1 MQDESKKRLL
11 NLAKQKSIIAFDCFD
26 TLVHRTCSN
35 ERVLIDWARH
45 MERILQYKVTMEQLY
60 KTRKEQEQNLKKE
73 IEEPTYDELLK
84 AIYNTFSMDISLKE
98 FCELSK
104 KVERNIEQK
113 VLVSDKDGTYL
124 LKQLKKDGKKVVL
137 ISDFYFG
144 KELLTPIL
152 NNLNLGQFIDE
163 IFVSSD
169 IGKRKSTGNLYKYV
183 LEKECI
189 SSQQMLMIGDNK
201 KSDVEIPSSLGIAT
215 YHKRNMWD
223 SKKLLE
229 RKEIIKKLYEMSECE
244 SNPINGYIPI
254 LLLFCERLYKHLVRS
269 HQDKVYFCS
278 REGQGLK
285 KIFDYYQS
293 FYPKELQITTA
304 YLYVSRKATVIAGLN
319 DIEEETFDTI
329 FSKSSSYSLKSF
341 MEFME
346 FSQDTID
353 YVKATY
359 EIDNETVLVN
369 DKKRSPIFE
378 KIITDD
384 RVILEYNKLRKEKRK
399 LLEEYLIQQGI
410 NITQGQF
417 CLVDIGWKGS
427 IQDNLR
433 KVINENVTIQ
443 GYYLGIFDKGELVDK
458 CYYSS
463 NNLKTGVVFSTITGK
478 NKDYFIF
485 RKNRMFLETL
495 FTANHGPVMGY
506 KEDGRK
512 ICPIIKNDEIELEV
526 YQKMK
531 VYLEN
536 LYENY
541 KQLIQDIWNSNTS
554 IREIEKEIKKCYLKR
569 SIVDRPKYISFYN
582 EISEYVVENYISS
595 SNEKKMNEGTIK
607 FIMKKIHSK
616 KRYFF
621 DYNMHFLDVVY
632 EKKIKLLYPVSYLI
646 GNIICEYMNLKYN

>member
-1 MQDESKKRLL
+1 M
-11 NLAKQKSIIAFDCFD
+11 
-26 TLVHRTCSN
+26 
-35 ERVLIDWARH
+35 
-45 MERILQYKVTMEQLY
+45 
-60 KTRKEQEQNLKKE
+60 
-73 IEEPTYDELLK
+73 
-84 AIYNTFSMDISLKE
+84 
-98 FCELSK
+98 
-104 KVERNIEQK
+104 
-113 VLVSDKDGTYL
+113 
-124 LKQLKKDGKKVVL
+124 
-137 ISDFYFG
+137 
-144 KELLTPIL
+144 
-152 NNLNLGQFIDE
+152 
-163 IFVSSD
+163 
-169 IGKRKSTGNLYKYV
+169 
-183 LEKECI
+183 
-189 SSQQMLMIGDNK
+189 
-201 KSDVEIPSSLGIAT
+201 
-215 YHKRNMWD
+215 
-223 SKKLLE
+223 
-229 RKEIIKKLYEMSECE
+229 
-244 SNPINGYIPI
+244 
-254 LLLFCERLYKHLVRS
+254 
-269 HQDKVYFCS
+269 
-278 REGQGLK
+278 
-285 KIFDYYQS
+285 
-293 FYPKELQITTA
+293 
-304 YLYVSRKATVIAGLN
+304 
-319 DIEEETFDTI
+319 
-329 FSKSSSYSLKSF
+329 
-341 MEFME
+341 
-346 FSQDTID
+346 
-353 YVKATY
+353 
-359 EIDNETVLVN
+359 
-369 DKKRSPIFE
+369 
-378 KIITDD
+378 
-384 RVILEYNKLRKEKRK
+384 
-399 LLEEYLIQQGI
+399 
-410 NITQGQF
+410 
-417 CLVDIGWKGS
+417 VDIGWKGS

-433 KVINENVTIQ
+433 KVLNENVIIQ